1 VQFGFTL
8 KPENSIERTI
18 DLTRRAEAAG
28 FEYGWL
34 FDSHVLWREP
44 YVLLT
49 LMAQATRRMRL
60 GTCVTN
66 PASREPSV
74 TASSLAVLD
83 ELSGG
88 RMDLGIGRGDS
99 ARRVLGKAPTTMATL
114 EEAIVAIKAL
124 VEGRAVEYEGAE
136 LRLPWTGSWTL
147 PVWVAGYGP
156 MALAM
161 TGRVADGVILQ
172 LADPDL
178 IAWFVEQ
185 VRAAEVAAGRPSGS
199 VRIQSAAPAHV
210 GTLEECRERTRWFP
224 ALVSNHVVD
233 LVNKYP
239 REELPETL
247 TGYVRDRTGYDYLH
261 HAEVGSSNAGF
272 VGDEVTDRFC
282 VIGSVDD
289 HLAKLRRLAEVGVD
303 QFNVYLMNGNE
314 EQMLEIYGRDII
326 PAMADV
332 AARTAT

>member
-1 VQFGFTL
+1 
-8 KPENSIERTI
+8 
-18 DLTRRAEAAG
+18 
-28 FEYGWL
+28 
-34 FDSHVLWREP
+34 
-44 YVLLT
+44 
-49 LMAQATRRMRL
+49 
-60 GTCVTN
+60 
-66 PASREPSV
+66 
-74 TASSLAVLD
+74 
-83 ELSGG
+83 
-88 RMDLGIGRGDS
+88 
-99 ARRVLGKAPTTMATL
+99 MATL

-124 VEGRAVEYEGAE
+124 VEGRSVEYEGAE

-185 VRAAEVAAGRPSGS
+185 VRAAEVAAGRPAGS

-210 GTLEECRERTRWFP
+210 GTLEDCRERTRWFP

-239 REELPETL
+239 RDELPETL

-282 VIGSVDD
+282 VIGSVED
-289 HLAKLRRLAEVGVD
+289 HVAKLRRLAEAGVD
-303 QFNVYLMNGNE
+303 QFNIYLMNGDE
-314 EQMLEIYGRDII
+314 EQTLEIYGRDII
-326 PAMADV
+326 PALADV
-332 AARTAT
+332 AAGTVV